1 LRLSVTL
8 MYVYQYKLTHV
19 QSNSFP
25 QLVPKDPFL
34 QPYAFT
40 VALATYLHSISL
52 HAQPHRHT
60 PQFLIRAHTT
70 PLLPP
75 QISPTSSSSS
85 ASTRPHLT
93 TAHLTR
99 ALLDTIAS
107 AYEKARLS
115 DPKRVRR
122 VLLNRFDL
130 RAGPAS
136 DGEIDVSDGLGPR
149 DASTPLLGGIG
160 SLALG
165 RGDGP
170 GNVLDVVL
178 DLGVLARAVVGRG
191 DRAETKERKGN
202 KDKDVEIWEGG
213 KEKDRVGASLKGLW
227 SGNVASVLRMR
238 ERERARESMG
248 AIVKGKKSK
257 GGRKADRDKDR
268 WALSDG
274 DVDDVAQERERTEGK
289 STEDESEALSAFT
302 GIGMGRPWSG
312 KVQKKLELWTG

>member
-1 LRLSVTL
+1 V
-8 MYVYQYKLTHV
+8 
-19 QSNSFP
+19 
-25 QLVPKDPFL
+25 
-34 QPYAFT
+34 
-40 VALATYLHSISL
+40 
-52 HAQPHRHT
+52 
-60 PQFLIRAHTT
+60 
-70 PLLPP
+70 
-75 QISPTSSSSS
+75 
-85 ASTRPHLT
+85 T

-115 DPKRVRR
+115 DPKRVSR

-136 DGEIDVSDGLGPR
+136 DGEIDVSDGLSGLGAR
-149 DASTPLLGGIG
+149 DGSTPLLGGIG
-160 SLALG
+160 SLASGLALG
-165 RGDGP
+165 RSDGS

-178 DLGVLARAVVGRG
+178 DLGVLARTIVGRG
-191 DRAETKERKGN
+191 DRTDAKERKGN
-202 KDKDVEIWEGG
+202 KDKDVEMWEGG

-248 AIVKGKKSK
+248 TIVKGKKSK

-274 DVDDVAQERERTEGK
+274 DVDEVAQERERTEGK
-289 STEDESEALSAFT
+289 STEEESEALSAFT